1 MFFIFVLNL
10 FIANKWKQIDEG
22 KEEEQWNLVIKR
34 KQSMPVNTEVLDMG
48 RRSYTALVQVSMGS
62 APCRFFAI

>member
-10 FIANKWKQIDEG
+10 FLANKWKQINEV
-22 KEEEQWNLVIKR
+22 KEEEEWNLVMKR

-48 RRSYTALVQVSMGS
+48 SRSYTALVQVSMVS
-62 APCRFFAI
+62 PPCRFFAI